1 MGYYRR
7 MYRTR
12 RRTRY
17 GYCWSGL
24 YDFKPHHMSFMC
36 AFYAAV
42 LTPFTLGLSVPV
54 ALLFAVAGLVQR
66 QNTKRKRPAP
76 VSATPPIV
84 AAPAPAPAEPP
95 VIRRWERVWGLDGS
109 YEDVL
114 VPVKR

>member
-17 GYCWSGL
+17 GHAQDRPAGL
-24 YDFKPHHMSFMC
+24 KSV
-36 AFYAAV
+36 AV
-42 LTPFTLGLSVPV
+42 PLLLLAIPATCGLSLLPLT
-54 ALLFAVAGLVQR
+54 ALLIR
-66 QNTKRKRPAP
+66 QIVRGIDKRTAPAP
-76 VSATPPIV
+76 AAPQIE
-84 AAPAPAPAEPP
+84 AAPAPTPAEPP